1 MATYV
6 HTPGRYARRAQTRWS
21 APRRL
26 AALARWLR
34 ADLSEVVRIR
44 PVANDSASTALASEQ
59 AGTAEQLLSGLSH
72 WRWRLRRRRAA
83 VVLRR
88 HLILG
93 AGVSIVLEAMAVA
106 GVVAQWAPVLPL
118 LAALVGAAIESAR
131 TPSLEL
137 VAHLLDDQLGLF
149 DRIGTGL
156 DLHSQADIQR
166 GPLAPRAV
174 SDAAGL
180 TELTLRGWRAA
191 AAGAGGEWGSLGAG
205 LAALAALALLVPV
218 HHGRSLTE
226 ASTASAGVRGAA
238 PGARRTSVTHPV
250 TSPQKPASTSTAA
263 QQTHQRLSTAATQPQ
278 HGAATTDASPRSS
291 AKTGSSG
298 AGATAKSPS
307 KAAASGGTASK
318 AGAAAGASGQT
329 AALGAKGSA
338 GGSATSGAGVSPV
351 AAPKRAASPSASS
364 TTGAAGSRSQSAK
377 SSAGQASAGAKQGG
391 AGQPTG
397 TASAGHERGSTAL
410 GNSKPLSGRATR
422 NLPLQA
428 GYAPSGS
435 SKASGAGHS
444 SSSGGGGGQER
455 PATVGATGAAA
466 GSGARAAFTY
476 VPSEG
481 GAVAEGDAALLI
493 SYIYSLGFVEEQPW

>member
-44 PVANDSASTALASEQ
+44 PVANDGASTALASEQ

-72 WRWRLRRRRAA
+72 WRGRLRRRRAA

-106 GVVAQWAPVLPL
+106 GVVAQWAPGLPL

-156 DLHSQADIQR
+156 DLHSQDIQR

-218 HHGRSLTE
+218 HHGRSLTA

-238 PGARRTSVTHPV
+238 PGERRTSVTHPA
-250 TSPQKPASTSTAA
+250 TSPQKPASTSTGA
-263 QQTHQRLSTAATQPQ
+263 QQTHQRLSTVRTQPQ
-278 HGAATTDASPRSS
+278 HSTATTHTSPRSS

-298 AGATAKSPS
+298 AGAPGKSPS

-318 AGAAAGASGQT
+318 AGAAGGATGQT

-351 AAPKRAASPSASS
+351 AAPKRAASPSSSS

-377 SSAGQASAGAKQGG
+377 SPAGQASAGAKQGG
-391 AGQPTG
+391 AGQPAG

-410 GNSKPLSGRATR
+410 GNAKPLSGQATR

-455 PATVGATGAAA
+455 PATVGATGAAT

-481 GAVAEGDAALLI
+481 GAVAGGDAALLI